1 MNDLLSQEE
10 IDALL
15 ADFSDDA
22 PEEDKTATEQA
33 VAAQPQREPAM
44 PRRLERILDLPM
56 QLSVN
61 LGETRK
67 TLGEVLALNIGSVV
81 EFAQSAEAPVAI
93 CLDGKLIARGEV
105 VIIEEHFAVRITEII
120 SPAER
125 AQKMGEG

>member
-15 ADFSDDA
+15 ADFSDA
-22 PEEDKTATEQA
+22 EQA
-33 VAAQPQREPAM
+33 EDETSFQPAEVQQPQKEQPA

-56 QLSVN
+56 QVSVT
-61 LGETRK
+61 LGETQK

-81 EFAQSAEAPVAI
+81 EFAQNADAPVSI

-105 VIIEEHFAVRITEII
+105 VIVDEHFAVRITEII
-120 SPAER
+120 SPVER

>member
-15 ADFSDDA
+15 ADFSDA
-22 PEEDKTATEQA
+22 EQAEDKTSFQPAEVQ
-33 VAAQPQREPAM
+33 QPQKEQPA

-56 QLSVN
+56 QVSVT
-61 LGETRK
+61 LGETQK

-81 EFAQSAEAPVAI
+81 EFAQNADAPVSI

-105 VIIEEHFAVRITEII
+105 VIVDEHFAVRITEII
-120 SPAER
+120 SPVER